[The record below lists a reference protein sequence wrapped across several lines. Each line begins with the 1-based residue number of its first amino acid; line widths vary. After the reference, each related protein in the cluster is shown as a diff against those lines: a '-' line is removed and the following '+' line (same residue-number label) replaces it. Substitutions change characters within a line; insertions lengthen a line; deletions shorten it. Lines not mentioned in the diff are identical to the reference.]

1 VARQLSVLEVVS
13 SRSSGVG
20 ADRPTTTRLLPVEA
34 HRAGGAPTARCV
46 SRERLAAV
54 AVRELLYITLYDLL
68 IDALASEH
76 GARLLATQSAEQWL
90 DERTDRLRRHL
101 ASARRGASTQETI
114 EIAAGV
120 RARRGAAGPSTHGV
134 TVAPHRDPDWKP
146 APVLFGIVC

>member
-1 VARQLSVLEVVS
+1 
-13 SRSSGVG
+13 
-20 ADRPTTTRLLPVEA
+20 LPVEA
-34 HRAGGAPTARCV
+34 HHAAGAPTARYV

-90 DERTDRLRRHL
+90 DERMDRLRRHL
-101 ASARRGASTQETI
+101 AGARREASTQETI
-114 EIAAGV
+114 EIAAGA

-134 TVAPHRDPDWKP
+134 TVAPHRDPDWKHAP
-146 APVLFGIVC
+146 A